1 MADFKYIAR
10 TASGERID
18 GVIEADS
25 ENAAL
30 RLLDERS
37 LFPIEVAAAEKKRPL
52 EKRGTRVRPRDLGVI
67 YGQLADLLNSGV
79 PLLRSL
85 DSLIRSA
92 TKTNQREMLQQ
103 IRDAVADGTSLTEAL
118 KDHPETFSTL
128 HIAMIQA
135 GERASF
141 LEDVLTSLAGFIE
154 RIDDLRGKVTGAMVY
169 PALLMFMGT
178 VIMIAALIFFV
189 PRFEPLLEGIE
200 KPLPTAI
207 LFGMSTILRYYWFA
221 VAVVLTVLL
230 IGAIAGLR
238 SPVGRRLFEVWRLK
252 IPVLGGAIRMVAIS
266 RFCRILGT
274 MINNGVPL
282 LQALAISKDATGS
295 SLLAERIEEATESVR
310 AGESLN
316 EPLGKGGLFPPQVL
330 SMIAVA
336 EESNQLSKVLV
347 QIADTVERRTHR
359 QVDQAVRLVEPVIL
373 CVVAA
378 AIGFL
383 ALGLLLPIFT
393 LAGSLGQN

>member
-1 MADFKYIAR
+1 MSDFKYIAR
-10 TASGERID
+10 NTSGERID

-25 ENAAL
+25 ESAAL
-30 RLLDERS
+30 RLLDEQS
-37 LFPIEVAAAEKKRPL
+37 LFPIKIVSAQKPGGVTSNA
-52 EKRGTRVRPRDLGVI
+52 RVRPRDLGIV

-92 TKTNQREMLQQ
+92 TKSNMRVLLQE

-118 KDHPETFSTL
+118 RNHPDTFSSL
-128 HIAMIQA
+128 HVAMIQA

-141 LEDVLTSLAGFIE
+141 LEDVLMSLSGFIE
-154 RIDDLRGKVTGAMVY
+154 RLDDLRAKVTGALVY
-169 PALLMFMGT
+169 PALLVTLG
-178 VIMIAALIFFV
+178 VGIMIAALLFFV
-189 PRFEPLLEGIE
+189 PKFEPLLAGIDQ
-200 KPLPTAI
+200 PLPTVI
-207 LFGMSTILRYYWFA
+207 LFGMSA
-221 VAVVLTVLL
+221 V
-230 IGAIAGLR
+230 LR
-238 SPVGRRLFEVWRLK
+238 SYWYLLVFAGIGLGVAGMAGFRSEAGRRVFEVWRLK
-252 IPVLGGAIRMVAIS
+252 TPVIGNVLRMVAIS

-274 MINNGVPL
+274 MIANGVPL
-282 LQALAISKDATGS
+282 LQALGISKDAAGS
-295 SLLAERIEEATESVR
+295 RLLADRIAEATESVR

-316 EPLGKGGLFPPQVL
+316 EPLAEGDLFPPQVL

-336 EESNQLSKVLV
+336 EESNQLPRVLV

-359 QVDQAVRLVEPVIL
+359 QVDQAVRLIEPVVL
-373 CVVAA
+373 CLVAA

-393 LAGSLGQN
+393 LAGSLGAK